1 MGHLK
6 QLNLQYFRIF
16 SKKKTSHSSELF
28 LEKKNIK
35 CKQDK
40 RNRVCHTHI
49 FVWLCPL
56 RRHLCPLIYT
66 YKDCLLKRAE
76 EGKPK

>member
-1 MGHLK
+1 MRHLK

-16 SKKKTSHSSELF
+16 SKKNFSQLRAIF
-28 LEKKNIK
+28 RKKNIK